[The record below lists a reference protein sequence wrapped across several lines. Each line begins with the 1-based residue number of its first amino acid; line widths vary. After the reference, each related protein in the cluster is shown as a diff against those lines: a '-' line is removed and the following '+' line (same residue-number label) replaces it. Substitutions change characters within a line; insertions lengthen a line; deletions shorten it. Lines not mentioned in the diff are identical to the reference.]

1 MELKKKEEQSVD
13 VSILHGGRKYI
24 QEVGKWRNLGGR

>member
-13 VSILHGGRKYI
+13 VSILHRNGYKIITGGRE
-24 QEVGKWRNLGGR
+24 QEELGR